1 PRSTAKLKSLEPS
14 SLSKKFHSSRTRKTM
29 SRKRDKPWYSR
40 YAPYSQPKRRRPLPP
55 PPLSPAEEDLPEVPP
70 AVKVPTAAVLVTGL
84 SPDCSVLDLKSRF
97 EIYGAISR
105 TRMDPGGA
113 AHVTFRSK
121 ESADSAIAA
130 SRDPSFGITLNSKRV
145 ISLSLPPPPSPPNF
159 AVKSTMNEVEVM
171 WASDPVPQWR
181 EGLKQKDDSSSSSKL
196 LRAEVPLRRHGRG
209 NKLGSAIVNPK
220 DNSTIISGVGSS
232 LEVPFKSREIVA
244 YDDLL

>member
-1 PRSTAKLKSLEPS
+1 LEPL
-14 SLSKKFHSSRTRKTM
+14 SLSKFSRTTKKKRKTM
-29 SRKRDKPWYSR
+29 SRKRDKPYYSR
-40 YAPYSQPKRRRPLPP
+40 HAPYSQPKRRRPLPP

-70 AVKVPTAAVLVTGL
+70 AVKVPTAAVVVTGL

-105 TRMDPGGA
+105 TRMDPGGV

-130 SRDPSFGITLNSKRV
+130 SLDPSFGITLNSKR
-145 ISLSLPPPPSPPNF
+145 
-159 AVKSTMNEVEVM
+159 VEVM

-181 EGLKQKDDSSSSSKL
+181 EGVKQKDDSSSSSKL

-220 DNSTIISGVGSS
+220 DDSTIISGVGSS
-232 LEVPFKSREIVA
+232 LEVPFKGREIVA
-244 YDDLL
+244 YDDIL